1 MTAPQ
6 NTMVAAPAQE
16 RQHPSSDGKL
26 KANQHTVQF
35 TVRIE

>member
-16 RQHPSSDGKL
+16 RQLPSSDGKL
-26 KANQHTVQF
+26 KANQRTVQF
-35 TVRIE
+35 TVRIG